1 MGEDQADMKYV
12 IAIGILLLSPALE
25 FTFRVITPQIDLY
38 ASRIYLCLI
47 ADGICA
53 FYDVLWKSRIY
64 GIRDV
69 IIPMSVR

>member
-12 IAIGILLLSPALE
+12 IEIGIPLLSPLE

-53 FYDVLWKSRIY
+53 FYDVL
-64 GIRDV
+64 
-69 IIPMSVR
+69 

>member
-12 IAIGILLLSPALE
+12 IAIGIPLLSPLE

-53 FYDVLWKSRIY
+53 FYDVLWKPRIY